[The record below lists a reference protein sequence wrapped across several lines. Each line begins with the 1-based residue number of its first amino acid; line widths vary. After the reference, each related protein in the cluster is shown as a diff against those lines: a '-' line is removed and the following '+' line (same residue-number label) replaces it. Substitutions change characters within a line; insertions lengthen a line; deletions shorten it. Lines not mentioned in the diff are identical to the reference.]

1 MSYLFETLQTTAWGI
16 LKTTYALWLQM
27 GIYLVFG
34 FAVAGVL
41 SRFLKSETIA
51 RHLGGNTFASV
62 WKAALLGVPLPL
74 CSCGVLPVGLSLLRR
89 GASRGATTAFLIST
103 PETGVDSIVV
113 TYGMLGPLGPVF
125 AIVRPIAAFL
135 NGLLGGSL
143 VSWLDHRDA
152 RSATTS
158 PTTSGI
164 ATAPSNTCESAGGC
178 CGESAPSSGHVTFWQ
193 HAKSAFHYG
202 FLYFPREIV
211 KWLLIGLVAAG
222 VIAYYLPADQRALAQ
237 YLGTGLMP
245 MIVMALVGIPLYICA
260 TASVPFVAVLLGAG
274 LSPGAALVFLMCGPA
289 TNSAALVMLWKMLGP
304 RNVFVYLASI
314 VFTSFSCGF
323 LLDAYFAATGGVP
336 PVDVLH
342 HHDLLSVWHIVGAVG
357 LLLIVV
363 AALWQNFQARYAQAP
378 EETLPGESTGGAVA
392 AAPETRRLRVSGM
405 TCEHCA
411 LHVRQAAES
420 VAGVETARV
429 SLQQK
434 TLTVTGTG
442 YDPLVL
448 IQAIAQAGYEARE
461 EE

>member
-1 MSYLFETLQTTAWGI
+1 MSHLFETLQTTTWGI

-62 WKAALLGVPLPL
+62 WKAAILGVPLPL

-135 NGLLGGSL
+135 NGLLGGGV

-152 RSATTS
+152 HKATA
-158 PTTSGI
+158 TSGSPSGG
-164 ATAPSNTCESAGGC
+164 APAPHADLCGSGGSC
-178 CGESAPSSGHVTFWQ
+178 CGEAPSSSEHASFWQ
-193 HAKSAFHYG
+193 HLKGAFHYG

-222 VIAYYLPADQRALAQ
+222 VIAYFLPADQRALAQ

-245 MIVMALVGIPLYICA
+245 MVVMALVGIPLYICA

-304 RNVFVYLASI
+304 RTVCVYLASI
-314 VFTSFSCGF
+314 VVTSFSCGF
-323 LLDAYFAATGGVP
+323 LLDAYFAAAGGVP
-336 PVDVLH
+336 PIDVLH
-342 HHDLLSVWHIVGAVG
+342 HHDLLSVWHIAGAVG
-357 LLLIVV
+357 LLLIVA
-363 AALWQNFQARYAQAP
+363 AALWQNFQARYAKAP
-378 EETLPGESTGGAVA
+378 DAPDENLLREAGLTPEATVPA
-392 AAPETRRLRVSGM
+392 ARRLRVSG
-405 TCEHCA
+405 
-411 LHVRQAAES
+411 
-420 VAGVETARV
+420 
-429 SLQQK
+429 
-434 TLTVTGTG
+434 
-442 YDPLVL
+442 
-448 IQAIAQAGYEARE
+448 
-461 EE
+461 